1 MKRSQI
7 ESRKDDSVF
16 DKRFDIYQETYE
28 EILNFVD
35 KNFDLKN
42 IEADNS
48 LKSINIEIKGFL
60 GKL

>member
-1 MKRSQI
+1 MSI
-7 ESRKDDSVF
+7 ALGFEI
-16 DKRFDIYQETYE
+16 FDIYQETYK
-28 EILNFVD
+28 EILNFVN

-48 LKSINIEIKGFL
+48 LESINIEIKGFL